1 MDAKVV
7 RYEKHRNLE
16 GEIISIFLAVSIAD
30 NDNSFYYEKWITEKE
45 DIDKILQDEN
55 NIQEYIEQAIKEA
68 VMRMEEE
75 RRNKPPEPE
84 IADIKKLEDLSKK
97 ININKISKEIEK
109 ELKDEN

>member
-7 RYEKHRNLE
+7 RYEKYKNSE
-16 GEIISIFLAVSIAD
+16 GEITSIFLAVSITE

-55 NIQEYIEQAIKEA
+55 NIQEYVEQAIKEA
-68 VMRMEEE
+68 IIKMEEE
-75 RRNKPPEPE
+75 KRNKPPEPE

-109 ELKDEN
+109 KLKDEN